1 MLGRLKFEFTDLV
14 NQMLDQLPNEV
25 WSSSVTT
32 FLDPAMGGGQFVREV
47 EQRLRNFGHS
57 DANIAGRVYGVESN
71 KMRVRFAV
79 NKYKLVG
86 TYINRDFLG
95 EEANM
100 KFDVVVGNPPFQ
112 RSDNKAKRWTLWEEF
127 VNRALD
133 ECDHVAMI
141 VPQSLTSPGKTWRRI
156 RKHATIINI
165 DVKQHFNIGSSF
177 CYFVVDQSQE
187 GKRTKLI
194 DADSELIVD
203 ISSLPFLPK
212 KINTYTLSLL
222 DKLVARKKR
231 AWRRGELHTSSKDRF
246 DNNGIYE
253 VLHTNAQT
261 LHTNFEHSNKEK
273 IRVAVTLSGYP
284 KFEVIYKKY
293 CSQATL
299 WTEFDTIAS
308 AESFADECNDKD
320 IQEIVNLFKWSGWN
334 SKEVIS
340 LI

>member
-1 MLGRLKFEFTDLV
+1 
-14 NQMLDQLPNEV
+14 
-25 WSSSVTT
+25 VT
-32 FLDPAMGGGQFVREV
+32 
-47 EQRLRNFGHS
+47 
-57 DANIAGRVYGVESN
+57 
-71 KMRVRFAV
+71 
-79 NKYKLVG
+79 
-86 TYINRDFLG
+86 NRAKRRGYTHVLQADFL
-95 EEANM
+95 EWETDM
-100 KFDVVVGNPPFQ
+100 KFDVVIGNPPFQ

-293 CSQATL
+293 CSQATV